1 MKLHNYSSAEMKSYI
16 TSLFNFVMF
25 WPNFVS
31 NTLYKCVV
39 LDYDVLVTNPPY
51 SGEHKVNLLK
61 FLATH
66 TAKASVKKGSAGG
79 NSSSTDCEAVVND
92 SSSSSV
98 NNVKNSKST
107 PTTPNTST
115 TLPFALL
122 LPVYTATK
130 SYWKDFAQ
138 AQALVGKNAF
148 YILPPDYYE
157 YSHPEGTG
165 KDIPPFYS
173 AWFLGGFTNEQKNR
187 CVTL

>member
-1 MKLHNYSSAEMKSYI
+1 
-16 TSLFNFVMF
+16 
-25 WPNFVS
+25 
-31 NTLYKCVV
+31 
-39 LDYDVLVTNPPY
+39 LVTNPPY

-61 FLATH
+61 FLSTH
-66 TAKASVKKGSAGG
+66 TGKGT
-79 NSSSTDCEAVVND
+79 SSTP
-92 SSSSSV
+92 S
-98 NNVKNSKST
+98 
-107 PTTPNTST
+107 

-138 AQALVGKNAF
+138 AQAVQGKNAF

-173 AWFLGGFTNEQKNR
+173 AWFLGGFDSEQKSR
-187 CVTL
+187 

>member
-1 MKLHNYSSAEMKSYI
+1 MYGLSHKLILLS
-16 TSLFNFVMF
+16 V
-25 WPNFVS
+25 
-31 NTLYKCVV
+31 
-39 LDYDVLVTNPPY
+39 DYDILVTNPPY

-66 TAKASVKKGSAGG
+66 TAKI
-79 NSSSTDCEAVVND
+79 ST
-92 SSSSSV
+92 
-98 NNVKNSKST
+98 NNN
-107 PTTPNTST
+107 TTTTS

-173 AWFLGGFTNEQKNR
+173 AWFLGGFSVEQKNR
-187 CVTL
+187 

>member
-1 MKLHNYSSAEMKSYI
+1 M
-16 TSLFNFVMF
+16 
-25 WPNFVS
+25 
-31 NTLYKCVV
+31 
-39 LDYDVLVTNPPY
+39 TNPPY

-66 TAKASVKKGSAGG
+66 TAANSAH
-79 NSSSTDCEAVVND
+79 NNHRSSSTPDNIP
-92 SSSSSV
+92 
-98 NNVKNSKST
+98 NKST
-107 PTTPNTST
+107 AAGVKKNDNNNDTVRST

-130 SYWKDFAQ
+130 SYWKDFVHAQ
-138 AQALVGKNAF
+138 SLLGKNAF

-173 AWFLGGFTNEQKNR
+173 AWFLGGFSSEQKR
-187 CVTL
+187 R